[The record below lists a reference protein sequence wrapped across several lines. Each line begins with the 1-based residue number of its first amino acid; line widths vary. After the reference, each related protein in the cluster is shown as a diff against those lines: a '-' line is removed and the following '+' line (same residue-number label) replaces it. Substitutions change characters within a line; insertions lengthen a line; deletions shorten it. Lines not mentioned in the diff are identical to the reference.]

1 MLRTLT
7 PILLAWAAI
16 APAPAAAD
24 APAGERPNILF
35 VFSDDHAAQA
45 IGAYGSR
52 INKTPNIDRLAAEGM
67 RFGNCFCGNSICAPS
82 RATVLT
88 GMHSHRNG
96 VIDNGAVFDGSQT
109 TFPKLLQAAG
119 YQTALIGKWHL
130 KSDPTGFDHWEVLI
144 GQGPYY
150 NPPMRTPG
158 GRREHT
164 GYTTEIITDLALEW
178 LREERDPE
186 RPFLLM
192 YQHKAPHREW
202 EPGPRQLSL
211 YDEVEIPEPATLLD
225 DYAGRSGA
233 ARSQEMT
240 LARHLSPRDLK
251 LVPPPRLNEEQL
263 TLWNAA
269 YGPKNAAFEAAGL
282 EGEELVRWRYQRYV
296 KDYVRCVASV
306 DENLGRVLDYLAE
319 SGLEENTIVVYSS
332 DQGFYLGEHG
342 WYDKRWMY
350 EESLRMP
357 LIVRWPGTIA
367 PGAVEERLV
376 SNIDFAPTFLEAA
389 GVAIPGEVQGESLL
403 GLLRGEEPEGWRESV
418 YYHYYE
424 FPGVHAVQRH
434 YGVRDERYKLIHY
447 YQIDEWE
454 LFDLECDPSELTSV
468 HAEPAY
474 AAVRVR
480 LEAQLARLGELY
492 GEAPPSGIGGG
503 SR

>member
-1 MLRTLT
+1 MLRYL
-7 PILLAWAAI
+7 PLLLLAWAPSR
-16 APAPAAAD
+16 PASA
-24 APAGERPNILF
+24 AGERPNILF

-52 INKTPNIDRLAAEGM
+52 INQTPHIDRLAAEGM
-67 RFGNCFCGNSICAPS
+67 RFANCFCGNSICAPS

-88 GMHSHRNG
+88 GQHSHRNG
-96 VIDNGAVFDGSQT
+96 VVDNGAVFDGSQT
-109 TFPKLLQAAG
+109 TFPKLLRSAG

-150 NPPMRTPG
+150 NPPMLTAQ
-158 GRREHT
+158 GRRRHH

-211 YDEVEIPEPATLLD
+211 YDDVEIPEPATLFD
-225 DYAGRSGA
+225 DYGGRAAG

-240 LARHLSPRDLK
+240 LERHLSPRDLK
-251 LVPPPRLNEEQL
+251 LVPPPGLDEAQL
-263 TLWNAA
+263 ALWNAA
-269 YGPKNAAFEAAGL
+269 YGPKNAAFEAANL
-282 EGEELVRWRYQRYV
+282 EGEALVRWRYQRYL
-296 KDYVRCVASV
+296 KDYLRCVASV

-319 SGLEENTIVVYSS
+319 NGLEENTIVVYSS

-357 LIVRWPGTIA
+357 LIVRWPRA
-367 PGAVEERLV
+367 VRPGSVEERLV

-389 GVAIPGEVQGESLL
+389 GVPVPEELQGASLL
-403 GLLRGEEPEGWRESV
+403 GLLRGEQPRDWRESV

-447 YQIDEWE
+447 YQLDEWE
-454 LFDLECDPSELTSV
+454 LFDLERDPSELASV
-468 HAEPAY
+468 HADPAY
-474 AAVRVR
+474 AKVRER
-480 LEAQLARLGELY
+480 LEAELVRLGELY
-492 GEAPPSGIGGG
+492 GETPPPRGGAR